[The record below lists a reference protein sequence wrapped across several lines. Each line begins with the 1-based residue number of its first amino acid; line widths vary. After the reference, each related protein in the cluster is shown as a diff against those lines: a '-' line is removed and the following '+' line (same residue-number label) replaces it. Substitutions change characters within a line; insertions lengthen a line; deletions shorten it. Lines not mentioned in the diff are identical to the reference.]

1 MIQITRDKS
10 AKILQDTISKF
21 SFIDLWLNLYHQK
34 NGNTWCEGQ
43 NVHKSRI
50 DYVFFTDNFCHKPL
64 NFFLRKPPN
73 VSKSRLSDHPALVF
87 KCEISGN
94 TRGKGFW
101 KLNTSILKESAYCD
115 LINNFSADLP
125 EEIRNNSNC
134 KTKWELIKFKIKKL
148 SIDYCKNRNKTQ
160 REKIQKIENEIEQM
174 EKRHFLQK

>member
-21 SFIDLWLNLYHQK
+21 SFIDLWLNLNHQK
-34 NGNTWCEGQ
+34 NGNTGDGQ
-43 NVHKSRI
+43 NVPKSRI

-125 EEIRNNSNC
+125 EIRNNSNC

>member
-1 MIQITRDKS
+1 M
-10 AKILQDTISKF
+10 LQDTISKF
-21 SFIDLWLNLYHQK
+21 SFIDLWLNLNHQK
-34 NGNTWCEGQ
+34 NGNTWCDGQ
-43 NVHKSRI
+43 NVPKSRI

-134 KTKWELIKFKIKKL
+134 KTKWELIKFKIKNLVLTTVKTETKL
-148 SIDYCKNRNKTQ
+148 KGKKYKRSKTKLNKWKKGTFYRNRYDTK
-160 REKIQKIENEIEQM
+160 
-174 EKRHFLQK
+174 KRS